1 MVMNVLRR
9 DRKPASTPDADMEDD
24 QNGYCVLFQDLL
36 TCFILCYCPCVYEYI
51 SKVFLLYRSDGD
63 DQHAKM
69 KCFR

>member
-1 MVMNVLRR
+1 MVMNVLPRE
-9 DRKPASTPDADMEDD
+9 RKPASTPDADMEDD
-24 QNGYCVLFQDLL
+24 QNGYCVLFQDVDPFYLVLL
-36 TCFILCYCPCVYEYI
+36 GMCVQIYI